1 MVSSY
6 AMFVKEHIHQFKHLP
21 AKQRMKAVAE
31 LYKKN
36 KSGMSEA
43 PAKKGKGRPKKGG
56 SFLDMLGL
64 GLEDKKGGAMTA
76 GKLVRKKKGGSLLG
90 SIIPFG
96 NLMGLGLEDKKGGV
110 MTAAG
115 LHKKRG
121 RPKKGG
127 AMTAAGLDESGG
139 SLLGSIIP
147 FGNLLGLGLE
157 DKKGGVMTAA
167 GLHKKRGR
175 PKKGG
180 AMTAAGLDESG
191 GSLLGSIIPFGNLL
205 GLGLQHKKRG
215 RKAKGGAMTAGA
227 LPMAHSVS
235 PLHAGSFGD
244 WFFKGLTAP
253 FALAS
258 KIPLPGLQQIGEAGT
273 KAFNAIGAPTLF

>member
-43 PAKKGKGRPKKGG
+43 PAKKGRGRPKKGG

-90 SIIPFG
+90 SVIPFG
-96 NLMGLGLEDKKGGV
+96 NLM
-110 MTAAG
+110 
-115 LHKKRG
+115 
-121 RPKKGG
+121 
-127 AMTAAGLDESGG
+127 
-139 SLLGSIIP
+139 
-147 FGNLLGLGLE
+147 GLGLE

>member
-31 LYKKN
+31 LYHKQ
-36 KSGMSEA
+36 KSGASHM
-43 PAKKGKGRPKKGG
+43 PTKKGKGRPKKGG
-56 SFLDMLGL
+56 AMRKSSGDYAELSRGHIIDPDALREEKEKEFRKYGATNTTDYLIKRQRNFPK
-64 GLEDKKGGAMTA
+64 KKGGAMTA
-76 GKLVRKKKGGSLLG
+76 GSLLG
-90 SIIPFG
+90 DVIPFG
-96 NLMGLGLEDKKGGV
+96 NLLGLGFDEKPKKGRGRPSKKGGA

-115 LHKKRG
+115 LDNKGGSILGDIVPFGHMLGLGLDEKHKKGRG

-127 AMTAAGLDESGG
+127 AMTAAGLN
-139 SLLGSIIP
+139 P
-147 FGNLLGLGLE
+147 Y
-157 DKKGGVMTAA
+157 
-167 GLHKKRGR
+167 
-175 PKKGG
+175 
-180 AMTAAGLDESG
+180 
-191 GSLLGSIIPFGNLL
+191 
-205 GLGLQHKKRG
+205 
-215 RKAKGGAMTAGA
+215 
-227 LPMAHSVS
+227 AHVQS
-235 PLHAGSFGD
+235 PLMNGSGGSFGD